1 MAATDSDFINLARI
15 FDHYLMILEN
25 PHVGKQVTI
34 DNIAQ
39 MFKCCSIVETAIAMV
54 RETGKETL
62 LENHLQER
70 WRLQQRSRIYK
81 LSDIEFAL
89 DKMLEVCLKDL
100 SIPIKAVDKIVGIN
114 AILQSLEE
122 LGVSASTL
130 ENEALIASWEEEV
143 ENGRQEQVTTC
154 IVNMLED
161 GHISRIIE
169 FLSEFHM
176 NKKLDQLMET
186 CISSKIINND
196 TTVFLAFIE
205 LNTTSLL
212 NLLNNR
218 DKLHISFIDALFY
231 FARNM
236 KYVGN
241 KWISE
246 QEVTYEHILKLM
258 KVFLSDSRKVYDL
271 IKGRLQ
277 LAKHQPDCSIW
288 NDIEKDCLQQ

>member
-70 WRLQQRSRIYK
+70 WRLQQS
-81 LSDIEFAL
+81 
-89 DKMLEVCLKDL
+89 
-100 SIPIKAVDKIVGIN
+100 N

>member
-1 MAATDSDFINLARI
+1 
-15 FDHYLMILEN
+15 
-25 PHVGKQVTI
+25 
-34 DNIAQ
+34 

-100 SIPIKAVDKIVGIN
+100 SIPIKAVDKIVGMYVDHCGSERLKNFLSKTMSISMCSN